1 MEEVY
6 YDIFT
11 TKDFDKGIWGQ
22 MKRVAL
28 NQNGEVVGYHHPD
41 DTNKWEDGS
50 DVDWE
55 EYEALGYNCMVQIPI
70 FYYRTQ
76 RKTIN
81 GMDMYRAEVSAE
93 PREGFKHHPAFE
105 RDEGAIENYQYMS
118 AFEGWIDE
126 VGRLRS
132 LPHKSVTNNIKRE
145 QARNAALRNGN
156 NFTQQDFYLTS
167 AIQMLALI
175 ELGGFDAQSRLANGN
190 MGPDY
195 QKTGLSLSLG
205 NKSGGDDTFM
215 SYRGIENLY
224 MNYEKWIDGVNINGP
239 RELHIAKKGFKDEVY
254 SENYKHVYKLPP
266 STGII
271 SDFFWSENYDFMFTP
286 TQIGGSSAIPDR
298 YYMAGYYPRNSA
310 FGGHVGTRE
319 GGGLFAY
326 SVHQNTSLTYI
337 ASRLQYIKT

>member
-1 MEEVY
+1 MEKVY

-76 RKTIN
+76 RKTVN
-81 GMDMYRAEVSAE
+81 GMDTYRAEVSAE

-105 RDEGAIENYQYMS
+105 RDEGVIENYQYMS

-126 VGRLRS
+126 IGRLRS
-132 LPHKSVTNNIKRE
+132 LPHKSVTANITRA
-145 QARNAALRNGN
+145 QARDAALLNGN

-195 QKTGLSLSLG
+195 QRTGLSLSLG

-224 MNYEKWIDGVNINGP
+224 MNYEKWLDGTILYDNTV
-239 RELHIAKKGFKDEVY
+239 LYIAKKNFTDNASDGNYRQVY
-254 SENYKHVYKLPP
+254 NTPP
-266 STGII
+266 AGNIA
-271 SDFFWSENYDFMFTP
+271 DFFWSENYDFIFTP
-286 TQIGGSSAIPDR
+286 TQVTSGSSAIPDR
-298 YYMAGYYPRNSA
+298 YYNTTSSPRFLT
-310 FGGHVGTRE
+310 FGGNVGTKE

-326 SVHQNTSLTYI
+326 GRIRNTSDPSV

>member
-50 DVDWE
+50 EVDWE

-76 RKTIN
+76 RKTVN
-81 GMDMYRAEVSAE
+81 GMNTYRAEVSAE

-105 RDEGAIENYQYMS
+105 RDEGVIENYQYMS

-126 VGRLRS
+126 IGRLRS
-132 LPHKSVTNNIKRE
+132 LPHKNVTNNITRA
-145 QARNAALRNGN
+145 QARNAALVNGN

-190 MGPDY
+190 MGPSY
-195 QKTGLSLSLG
+195 QRTGLSLSLG

-224 MNYEKWIDGVNINGP
+224 MNYEKWIDGVNLGGTS
-239 RELHIAKKGFKDEVY
+239 LHIAKKNFTDNVDDGNYEQVY
-254 SENYKHVYKLPP
+254 NTP
-266 STGII
+266 STGNIA
-271 SDFFWSENYDFMFTP
+271 DFFWSKNYDFIFTP
-286 TQIGGSSAIPDR
+286 AQTTNGSSAIPDS
-298 YYMAGYYPRNSA
+298 YYLISSPSRLLT
-310 FGGHVGTRE
+310 FGGNVGKKE

-326 SVHQNTSLTYI
+326 GNIKNTSDPSI
-337 ASRLQYIKT
+337 ASRLQYIKA